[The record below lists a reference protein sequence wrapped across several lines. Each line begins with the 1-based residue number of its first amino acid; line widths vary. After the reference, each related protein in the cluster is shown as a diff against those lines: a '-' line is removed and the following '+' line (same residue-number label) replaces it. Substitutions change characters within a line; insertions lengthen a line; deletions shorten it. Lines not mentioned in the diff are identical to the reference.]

1 MQSLTTKGFPS
12 SLLPP
17 SSLNI
22 NLDLAAPL
30 TTIRCME
37 TLAHAAAASQNNSRM
52 RATHKP
58 LTHSLAFTLPGAC
71 PESQGTQARATVGL
85 NKCPAGV
92 KSPDTD
98 LPTIA
103 PSKQNQF
110 GRPDSLAIKLK
121 QGRKEG
127 LNYSTNCDG
136 RGCTFRHLAK
146 HFSLKSL
153 LSPTQFQGN
162 VPQTLQPTEMHQTL
176 LVTEHRYTSEKQ
188 KAVTVYNIGAKYIQ
202 RNQSLAVILITTVAD
217 PSPNLL
223 LYRMI

>member
-1 MQSLTTKGFPS
+1 MSPTSVAEIHHGRRRLRYEDRNRWMERRREAGSAVPDNQGVSIKPF
-12 SLLPP
+12 
-17 SSLNI
+17 
-22 NLDLAAPL
+22 APL
-30 TTIRCME
+30 LSQYQFGPRCPTDNHPLHGNSGPRCSRVTKQQQDASNAQTTR
-37 TLAHAAAASQNNSRM
+37 
-52 RATHKP
+52 
-58 LTHSLAFTLPGAC
+58 SLAFTLPGAC
-71 PESQGTQARATVGL
+71 PQSQGTQARATVGL

-98 LPTIA
+98 SPTIA

-176 LVTEHRYTSEKQ
+176 LVTEHRYTSEK
-188 KAVTVYNIGAKYIQ
+188 KSCNRV
-202 RNQSLAVILITTVAD
+202 
-217 PSPNLL
+217 
-223 LYRMI
+223 